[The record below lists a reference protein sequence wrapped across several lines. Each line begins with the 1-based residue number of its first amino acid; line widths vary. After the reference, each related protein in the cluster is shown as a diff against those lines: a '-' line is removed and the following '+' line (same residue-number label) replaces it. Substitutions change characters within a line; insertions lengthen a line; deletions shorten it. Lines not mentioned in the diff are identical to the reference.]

1 MKLYRH
7 LIVCGLLLLA
17 VGCAR
22 QEKPQSVAE
31 TLPAVAVQT
40 TTVHR
45 ETWRLPVDIAGT
57 VRAVQRAAIAARIS
71 GSIDGLSA
79 TLGQTVKEGEVLV
92 TISAGE
98 LGARVAQGRA
108 QLAQVER
115 ELARERTLQSS
126 GASAVD
132 AVKLLEDRL
141 AQAQAALR
149 EAETMVTYAT
159 VRAPFAGVIAKKHV
173 ELGDFAAAGAPL
185 LQLDGRHA
193 FEIEAAVP
201 ESLAIT
207 LTVGAS
213 LEVAPNEGAARF
225 RAVIAEISSAAEA
238 ASRTITVK
246 LAVPTGPAVRA
257 GQFVRVLV
265 PGVEVAA
272 LWVPTAAVSLHGQ
285 MERVFVVNE
294 KNRASLRL
302 VKTGPVSGDRTEV
315 LAGLAAG
322 ERVIVT
328 PPATLRDGQPL
339 VIAP

>member
-7 LIVCGLLLLA
+7 LIVHGLLIVA

-22 QEKPQSVAE
+22 QERPHLLGE

-40 TTVHR
+40 TTLHW
-45 ETWRLPVDIAGT
+45 ETRRLPVDIAGT
-57 VRAVQRAAIAARIS
+57 VRPVQRAAIAARIS
-71 GSIDGLSA
+71 GAIIGFTA

-98 LGARVAQGRA
+98 LGARVAQARA
-108 QLAQVER
+108 QLVQVER

-132 AVKLLEDRL
+132 AVKLLEDRF
-141 AQAQAALR
+141 AQTQAALR
-149 EAETMVTYAT
+149 AAETMVTYAT

-185 LQLDGRHA
+185 LQLDGRNA

-201 ESLAIT
+201 ESLANT

-213 LEVAPNEGAARF
+213 LEVVSNEGAARF
-225 RAVIAEISSAAEA
+225 HAVIAEISSAAEA
-238 ASRTITVK
+238 SSRTITVK
-246 LAVPTGPAVRA
+246 FAVPAGRIVRA

-265 PGVEVAA
+265 PGVEVAS
-272 LWVPTAAVSLHGQ
+272 LLVPTAAVSMHGQ
-285 MERVFVVNE
+285 MERVFVVSE
-294 KNRASLRL
+294 KNCASLRL
-302 VKTGPVSGDRTEV
+302 VKIGPSSGDRTEV
-315 LAGLAAG
+315 VAGLAGG
-322 ERVIVT
+322 ERVIMA
-328 PPATLRDGQPL
+328 PPGTLRDGQPL
-339 VIAP
+339 VFAP